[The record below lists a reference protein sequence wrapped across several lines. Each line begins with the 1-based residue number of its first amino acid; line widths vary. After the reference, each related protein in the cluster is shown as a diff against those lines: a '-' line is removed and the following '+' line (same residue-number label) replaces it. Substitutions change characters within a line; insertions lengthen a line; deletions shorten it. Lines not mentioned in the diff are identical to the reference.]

1 MTDLFDKLYS
11 QFLRGKTNRKDFE
24 GFKESL
30 NHLSD
35 QELAERMEAFWDENT
50 VYPSMEVGR
59 KREIHRRLRLQIHPP
74 KISIRWSR
82 IVAAAAVIA
91 VLSVTAW
98 NFSLLHEL
106 QNANSSFLAEVP
118 AGDKVQLT
126 LPDKSSVKLN
136 SESSLSYAYV
146 NGKRVARLKGEGYFQ
161 VSKDRKHPFVVQVGN
176 LNIEVLGTCFNVYS
190 YEENDFVETSLIEGS
205 VRLYD
210 SKSPSESFILKPSQ
224 RNIQS
229 NFKGLL
235 MTFYGSTSIK
245 TGNPELNS
253 LVATRGM
260 SGMMNTIWL
269 ILCAMCFGGAMA
281 ASGMLGSITSVFLR
295 FMKRTVGL
303 VTSTVA
309 SGLFLNICTADQYIS
324 IILTGNMF
332 KDIYEK
338 KGYESRLLSRT
349 VEDSVTVTSVLIPWN
364 TCGMTQATIL
374 GVATFI
380 YLPYCFFNLISPLMS
395 ITIAAIGFKIK
406 RKNEKAKSVVAG

>member
-11 QFLRGKTNRKDFE
+11 QFLSGKTNRKDFE

-82 IVAAAAVIA
+82 IVVAAAVIA

-224 RNIQS
+224 KAIYSKNNGKISFHNTDNVKETAWTQNHLVFESEKLGSVFQKIERWYGVHIQLICTEMADEQLPYVMEALK
-229 NFKGLL
+229 FQ
-235 MTFYGSTSIK
+235 YGFNYEI
-245 TGNPELNS
+245 TGNN
-253 LVATRGM
+253 V
-260 SGMMNTIWL
+260 TINKSNQL
-269 ILCAMCFGGAMA
+269 
-281 ASGMLGSITSVFLR
+281 
-295 FMKRTVGL
+295 
-303 VTSTVA
+303 
-309 SGLFLNICTADQYIS
+309 
-324 IILTGNMF
+324 
-332 KDIYEK
+332 
-338 KGYESRLLSRT
+338 
-349 VEDSVTVTSVLIPWN
+349 
-364 TCGMTQATIL
+364 
-374 GVATFI
+374 
-380 YLPYCFFNLISPLMS
+380 
-395 ITIAAIGFKIK
+395 KIK
-406 RKNEKAKSVVAG
+406 

>member
-176 LNIEVLGTCFNVYS
+176 P

-224 RNIQS
+224 KAIYSKNNGKISFHNTDNVKETAWTQNHLVFESEKLGSVFQKIERWYGVHIDLLCPEIANDQIS
-229 NFKGLL
+229 GSFKDEQLPYVMEAL
-235 MTFYGSTSIK
+235 KFQYGFNYEI
-245 TGNPELNS
+245 TGNN
-253 LVATRGM
+253 V
-260 SGMMNTIWL
+260 TINKSNQL
-269 ILCAMCFGGAMA
+269 
-281 ASGMLGSITSVFLR
+281 
-295 FMKRTVGL
+295 
-303 VTSTVA
+303 
-309 SGLFLNICTADQYIS
+309 
-324 IILTGNMF
+324 
-332 KDIYEK
+332 
-338 KGYESRLLSRT
+338 
-349 VEDSVTVTSVLIPWN
+349 
-364 TCGMTQATIL
+364 
-374 GVATFI
+374 
-380 YLPYCFFNLISPLMS
+380 
-395 ITIAAIGFKIK
+395 KIK
-406 RKNEKAKSVVAG
+406 

>member
-82 IVAAAAVIA
+82 IVAAAVIA

-224 RNIQS
+224 KAIYSKNNGKISFHNTDNVKETAWTQ
-229 NFKGLL
+229 NH
-235 MTFYGSTSIK
+235 
-245 TGNPELNS
+245 
-253 LVATRGM
+253 LVFE
-260 SGMMNTIWL
+260 SEK
-269 ILCAMCFGGAMA
+269 
-281 ASGMLGSITSVFLR
+281 LGSVFQKIERWYGVHIDL
-295 FMKRTVGL
+295 L
-303 VTSTVA
+303 CPEIA
-309 SGLFLNICTADQYIS
+309 NDQISGS
-324 IILTGNMF
+324 F
-332 KDIYEK
+332 KDE
-338 KGYESRLLSRT
+338 
-349 VEDSVTVTSVLIPWN
+349 
-364 TCGMTQATIL
+364 Q
-374 GVATFI
+374 
-380 YLPYCFFNLISPLMS
+380 LPYVMEALKFNYKI
-395 ITIAAIGFKIK
+395 IGNNVTINKPNQSKIK
-406 RKNEKAKSVVAG
+406 

>member
-24 GFKESL
+24 DFKVSL

-35 QELAERMEAFWDENT
+35 QELAERMEAFWNENT

-98 NFSLLHEL
+98 
-106 QNANSSFLAEVP
+106 NSSFLAEVP

-224 RNIQS
+224 KAIYSKNNGKISFHNTDNVKETAWTQ
-229 NFKGLL
+229 NH
-235 MTFYGSTSIK
+235 
-245 TGNPELNS
+245 
-253 LVATRGM
+253 LVFE
-260 SGMMNTIWL
+260 SEK
-269 ILCAMCFGGAMA
+269 
-281 ASGMLGSITSVFLR
+281 LGSVFQKIERWYGVHIDL
-295 FMKRTVGL
+295 L
-303 VTSTVA
+303 CPEIA
-309 SGLFLNICTADQYIS
+309 NDQISGS
-324 IILTGNMF
+324 F
-332 KDIYEK
+332 KDE
-338 KGYESRLLSRT
+338 
-349 VEDSVTVTSVLIPWN
+349 
-364 TCGMTQATIL
+364 Q
-374 GVATFI
+374 
-380 YLPYCFFNLISPLMS
+380 LPYVMEALKFQYGFNYKI
-395 ITIAAIGFKIK
+395 IGNNVTINKPNQSKIK
-406 RKNEKAKSVVAG
+406 

>member
-224 RNIQS
+224 KAIYSKKKKPRGRRIIWCS
-229 NFKGLL
+229 NRRSWVRCSKR
-235 MTFYGSTSIK
+235 SK
-245 TGNPELNS
+245 D
-253 LVATRGM
+253 GM
-260 SGMMNTIWL
+260 V
-269 ILCAMCFGGAMA
+269 C
-281 ASGMLGSITSVFLR
+281 
-295 FMKRTVGL
+295 
-303 VTSTVA
+303 
-309 SGLFLNICTADQYIS
+309 
-324 IILTGNMF
+324 ILTC
-332 KDIYEK
+332 YVR
-338 KGYESRLLSRT
+338 RLRT
-349 VEDSVTVTSVLIPWN
+349 IRFPVLLRTN
-364 TCGMTQATIL
+364 N
-374 GVATFI
+374 FR
-380 YLPYCFFNLISPLMS
+380 MS
-395 ITIAAIGFKIK
+395 WKL
-406 RKNEKAKSVVAG
+406 

>member
-11 QFLRGKTNRKDFE
+11 QFLSGKTNRKDFE

-82 IVAAAAVIA
+82 IVVAAAVIA

-224 RNIQS
+224 KATYRKIMGKCSFHNTDNVKETAWTQ
-229 NFKGLL
+229 NH
-235 MTFYGSTSIK
+235 
-245 TGNPELNS
+245 
-253 LVATRGM
+253 LVFESVKVGFGVPKDRKM
-260 SGMMNTIWL
+260 VW
-269 ILCAMCFGGAMA
+269 CA
-281 ASGMLGSITSVFLR
+281 
-295 FMKRTVGL
+295 
-303 VTSTVA
+303 
-309 SGLFLNICTADQYIS
+309 Y
-324 IILTGNMF
+324 
-332 KDIYEK
+332 
-338 KGYESRLLSRT
+338 
-349 VEDSVTVTSVLIPWN
+349 
-364 TCGMTQATIL
+364 
-374 GVATFI
+374 
-380 YLPYCFFNLISPLMS
+380 
-395 ITIAAIGFKIK
+395 
-406 RKNEKAKSVVAG
+406 

>member
-11 QFLRGKTNRKDFE
+11 QFLSGKTNRKDFE

-82 IVAAAAVIA
+82 IVVAAAVIA

-205 VRLYD
+205 VRIY
-210 SKSPSESFILKPSQ
+210 SKNNGKISFHNTDNVKETAWTQNHLVFESEKLGSVFQKIERWYGVHIDLLCPEIANDQISGSFKDEQLSYVMEALKFQ
-224 RNIQS
+224 
-229 NFKGLL
+229 
-235 MTFYGSTSIK
+235 YGFNYEI
-245 TGNPELNS
+245 TGNN
-253 LVATRGM
+253 V
-260 SGMMNTIWL
+260 TINKSNQL
-269 ILCAMCFGGAMA
+269 
-281 ASGMLGSITSVFLR
+281 
-295 FMKRTVGL
+295 
-303 VTSTVA
+303 
-309 SGLFLNICTADQYIS
+309 
-324 IILTGNMF
+324 
-332 KDIYEK
+332 
-338 KGYESRLLSRT
+338 
-349 VEDSVTVTSVLIPWN
+349 
-364 TCGMTQATIL
+364 
-374 GVATFI
+374 
-380 YLPYCFFNLISPLMS
+380 
-395 ITIAAIGFKIK
+395 KIK
-406 RKNEKAKSVVAG
+406 

>member
-126 LPDKSSVKLN
+126 LPDKSSVKL
-136 SESSLSYAYV
+136 
-146 NGKRVARLKGEGYFQ
+146 KGEGYFQ

-224 RNIQS
+224 KAIYSKNNGKISFHNTDNVKETAWTQNHLVFESEKLGSVFQKIERWYGVHIDLLCPEIANDQIS
-229 NFKGLL
+229 GSFKDEQLPYVMEAL
-235 MTFYGSTSIK
+235 KFQYGFNYEI
-245 TGNPELNS
+245 TGNN
-253 LVATRGM
+253 V
-260 SGMMNTIWL
+260 TINKSNQL
-269 ILCAMCFGGAMA
+269 
-281 ASGMLGSITSVFLR
+281 
-295 FMKRTVGL
+295 
-303 VTSTVA
+303 
-309 SGLFLNICTADQYIS
+309 
-324 IILTGNMF
+324 
-332 KDIYEK
+332 
-338 KGYESRLLSRT
+338 
-349 VEDSVTVTSVLIPWN
+349 
-364 TCGMTQATIL
+364 
-374 GVATFI
+374 
-380 YLPYCFFNLISPLMS
+380 
-395 ITIAAIGFKIK
+395 KIK
-406 RKNEKAKSVVAG
+406 

>member
-1 MTDLFDKLYS
+1 MIKD
-11 QFLRGKTNRKDFE
+11 GKF
-24 GFKESL
+24 
-30 NHLSD
+30 
-35 QELAERMEAFWDENT
+35 
-50 VYPSMEVGR
+50 Y
-59 KREIHRRLRLQIHPP
+59 

-82 IVAAAAVIA
+82 IVVAAAVIA

-224 RNIQS
+224 KAIYSKNNGKISFHNTDNVKETAWTQNHLVFESEKLGSVFQKIERWYGVHIDLLCPEIANDQIS
-229 NFKGLL
+229 GSFKDEQLSYVMEAL
-235 MTFYGSTSIK
+235 KFQYGFNYEI
-245 TGNPELNS
+245 TGNN
-253 LVATRGM
+253 V
-260 SGMMNTIWL
+260 TINKSNQL
-269 ILCAMCFGGAMA
+269 
-281 ASGMLGSITSVFLR
+281 
-295 FMKRTVGL
+295 
-303 VTSTVA
+303 
-309 SGLFLNICTADQYIS
+309 
-324 IILTGNMF
+324 
-332 KDIYEK
+332 
-338 KGYESRLLSRT
+338 
-349 VEDSVTVTSVLIPWN
+349 
-364 TCGMTQATIL
+364 
-374 GVATFI
+374 
-380 YLPYCFFNLISPLMS
+380 
-395 ITIAAIGFKIK
+395 KIK
-406 RKNEKAKSVVAG
+406 

>member
-1 MTDLFDKLYS
+1 
-11 QFLRGKTNRKDFE
+11 
-24 GFKESL
+24 
-30 NHLSD
+30 
-35 QELAERMEAFWDENT
+35 MEAFWDENT

-82 IVAAAAVIA
+82 IVVAAAVIA

-224 RNIQS
+224 KAIYSKNNGKISFHNTDNVKETAWTQNHLVFQKIERWYGVHIDLLCPEIANDQIS
-229 NFKGLL
+229 GSFKDEQLSYVMEAL
-235 MTFYGSTSIK
+235 KFQYGFNYEI
-245 TGNPELNS
+245 TGNN
-253 LVATRGM
+253 V
-260 SGMMNTIWL
+260 TINKSNQL
-269 ILCAMCFGGAMA
+269 
-281 ASGMLGSITSVFLR
+281 
-295 FMKRTVGL
+295 
-303 VTSTVA
+303 
-309 SGLFLNICTADQYIS
+309 
-324 IILTGNMF
+324 
-332 KDIYEK
+332 
-338 KGYESRLLSRT
+338 
-349 VEDSVTVTSVLIPWN
+349 
-364 TCGMTQATIL
+364 
-374 GVATFI
+374 
-380 YLPYCFFNLISPLMS
+380 
-395 ITIAAIGFKIK
+395 KIK
-406 RKNEKAKSVVAG
+406 

>member
-11 QFLRGKTNRKDFE
+11 QFLSGKTNRKDFE

-82 IVAAAAVIA
+82 IVVAAAVIA

-205 VRLYD
+205 VR
-210 SKSPSESFILKPSQ
+210 
-224 RNIQS
+224 
-229 NFKGLL
+229 
-235 MTFYGSTSIK
+235 
-245 TGNPELNS
+245 NPFP
-253 LVATRGM
+253 VP
-260 SGMMNTIWL
+260 
-269 ILCAMCFGGAMA
+269 
-281 ASGMLGSITSVFLR
+281 
-295 FMKRTVGL
+295 
-303 VTSTVA
+303 
-309 SGLFLNICTADQYIS
+309 DH
-324 IILTGNMF
+324 
-332 KDIYEK
+332 
-338 KGYESRLLSRT
+338 
-349 VEDSVTVTSVLIPWN
+349 
-364 TCGMTQATIL
+364 
-374 GVATFI
+374 
-380 YLPYCFFNLISPLMS
+380 
-395 ITIAAIGFKIK
+395 
-406 RKNEKAKSVVAG
+406 

>member
-11 QFLRGKTNRKDFE
+11 QFLSGKTNRKDFE

-82 IVAAAAVIA
+82 IVVAAAVIA

-176 LNIEVLGTCFNVYS
+176 LNIEVLGTC
-190 YEENDFVETSLIEGS
+190 L
-205 VRLYD
+205 
-210 SKSPSESFILKPSQ
+210 SPSESFILKPSQ
-224 RNIQS
+224 KAIYSKNNGKISFHNTDNVKETAWTQNHLVFESEKLGSVFQKIERWYGVHIDLLCPEIANDQIS
-229 NFKGLL
+229 GSFKDEQLPYVMEAL
-235 MTFYGSTSIK
+235 KFQYGFNYEI
-245 TGNPELNS
+245 TGNN
-253 LVATRGM
+253 V
-260 SGMMNTIWL
+260 TINKSNQL
-269 ILCAMCFGGAMA
+269 
-281 ASGMLGSITSVFLR
+281 
-295 FMKRTVGL
+295 
-303 VTSTVA
+303 
-309 SGLFLNICTADQYIS
+309 
-324 IILTGNMF
+324 
-332 KDIYEK
+332 
-338 KGYESRLLSRT
+338 
-349 VEDSVTVTSVLIPWN
+349 
-364 TCGMTQATIL
+364 
-374 GVATFI
+374 
-380 YLPYCFFNLISPLMS
+380 
-395 ITIAAIGFKIK
+395 KIK
-406 RKNEKAKSVVAG
+406 

>member
-35 QELAERMEAFWDENT
+35 QELAERMEAFWNENT
-50 VYPSMEVGR
+50 VYPPMEVCR

-82 IVAAAAVIA
+82 IVAAAAVIV

-224 RNIQS
+224 KAIYSKNNGKIS
-229 NFKGLL
+229 FH
-235 MTFYGSTSIK
+235 
-245 TGNPELNS
+245 
-253 LVATRGM
+253 
-260 SGMMNTIWL
+260 NTDN
-269 ILCAMCFGGAMA
+269 
-281 ASGMLGSITSVFLR
+281 V
-295 FMKRTVGL
+295 K
-303 VTSTVA
+303 
-309 SGLFLNICTADQYIS
+309 
-324 IILTGNMF
+324 
-332 KDIYEK
+332 
-338 KGYESRLLSRT
+338 
-349 VEDSVTVTSVLIPWN
+349 P
-364 TCGMTQATIL
+364 
-374 GVATFI
+374 
-380 YLPYCFFNLISPLMS
+380 
-395 ITIAAIGFKIK
+395 
-406 RKNEKAKSVVAG
+406 

>member
-146 NGKRVARLKGEGYFQ
+146 NGKRVARLKGEGY
-161 VSKDRKHPFVVQVGN
+161 
-176 LNIEVLGTCFNVYS
+176 S

-224 RNIQS
+224 KAIYSKNNGKISFHNTDNVKETAWTQNHLVFESEKLGSVFQKIERWYGVHIDLLCPEIANDQIS
-229 NFKGLL
+229 GSFKDEQLPYVMEAL
-235 MTFYGSTSIK
+235 KFQYGFNYEI
-245 TGNPELNS
+245 TGNN
-253 LVATRGM
+253 V
-260 SGMMNTIWL
+260 TINKSNQL
-269 ILCAMCFGGAMA
+269 
-281 ASGMLGSITSVFLR
+281 
-295 FMKRTVGL
+295 
-303 VTSTVA
+303 
-309 SGLFLNICTADQYIS
+309 
-324 IILTGNMF
+324 
-332 KDIYEK
+332 
-338 KGYESRLLSRT
+338 
-349 VEDSVTVTSVLIPWN
+349 
-364 TCGMTQATIL
+364 
-374 GVATFI
+374 
-380 YLPYCFFNLISPLMS
+380 
-395 ITIAAIGFKIK
+395 KIK
-406 RKNEKAKSVVAG
+406 

>member
-11 QFLRGKTNRKDFE
+11 QFLSGKTNRKDFE

-82 IVAAAAVIA
+82 IVVAAAVIA

-146 NGKRVARLKGEGYFQ
+146 NEGYFQ
-161 VSKDRKHPFVVQVGN
+161 ISKDRKHPFVVQVGN

-205 VRLYD
+205 VCLYD

-224 RNIQS
+224 KAIYSKNNGKISFHNTDNVKETAWTQNHLVFESEKLGSVFQKIERWYGVHIDLLCPEIANDQIS
-229 NFKGLL
+229 GSFKDEQLPYVMEAL
-235 MTFYGSTSIK
+235 KFQYGFNYEI
-245 TGNPELNS
+245 TGNN
-253 LVATRGM
+253 V
-260 SGMMNTIWL
+260 TINKSNQL
-269 ILCAMCFGGAMA
+269 
-281 ASGMLGSITSVFLR
+281 
-295 FMKRTVGL
+295 
-303 VTSTVA
+303 
-309 SGLFLNICTADQYIS
+309 
-324 IILTGNMF
+324 
-332 KDIYEK
+332 
-338 KGYESRLLSRT
+338 
-349 VEDSVTVTSVLIPWN
+349 
-364 TCGMTQATIL
+364 
-374 GVATFI
+374 
-380 YLPYCFFNLISPLMS
+380 
-395 ITIAAIGFKIK
+395 KIK
-406 RKNEKAKSVVAG
+406 